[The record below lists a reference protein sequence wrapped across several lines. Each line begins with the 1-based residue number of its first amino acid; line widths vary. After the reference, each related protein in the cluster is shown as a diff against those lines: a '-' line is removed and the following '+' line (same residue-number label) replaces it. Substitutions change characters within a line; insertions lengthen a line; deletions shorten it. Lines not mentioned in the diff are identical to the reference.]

1 MRKKD
6 NTDYYINRHSC
17 FLLQYHI
24 VFVTKYRHPVL
35 TGKVKDVVYERIH
48 YVADQ
53 RGFHILEIN
62 GESDHVHIL
71 MEADTTT
78 SPAEL
83 ANVLKTQTGQEF
95 LKTKQDKNNFLIGN
109 LLPDTT
115 KIKARSH
122 FRDPKY
128 HDRMIEYPE
137 TSWFIKKYKH
147 LLSNSSVVGYLF
159 HLYIDR
165 RFFKY
170 YMPRIVEFRNAQDER
185 EERRDMVKDVLLKR
199 TGQRL
204 SKQDF
209 FSEKY
214 YYGDYTKMNMYL
226 VNRYQI
232 PTTLDSH
239 ISNPGIKEVDYE
251 DVKQVLK
258 ELKTYLKVPEDA
270 VKNVRVFDVED
281 LLFFLENAV
290 NEFKI

>member
-1 MRKKD
+1 MENNPIQQRR
-6 NTDYYINRHSC
+6 NETIMPGYILH
-17 FLLQYHI
+17 
-24 VFVTKYRHPVL
+24 L
-35 TGKVKDVVYERIH
+35 T
-48 YVADQ
+48 AAQ
-53 RGFHILEIN
+53 MF
-62 GESDHVHIL
+62 
-71 MEADTTT
+71 
-78 SPAEL
+78 
-83 ANVLKTQTGQEF
+83 LKTQKGQEF
-95 LKTKQDKNNFLIGN
+95 LKNKQDKNDFLIGN

-122 FRDPKY
+122 FRYPKY

-165 RFFKY
+165 KFFKE
-170 YMPRIVEFRNAQDER
+170 YMPRIVEFRNAQDEK

-232 PTTLDSH
+232 PTTLDPN

-258 ELKTYLKVPEDA
+258 ELKTYIMQCEKKQKSISQETWEYHAEQTDSSKTSLEVTTRSQKKSLKRLLEVYTNRGRVHEEKYAEKIKSPDI
-270 VKNVRVFDVED
+270 VKQSNQK
-281 LLFFLENAV
+281 N
-290 NEFKI
+290 